1 LRTNTVANGSQSILD
16 LKQGT
21 NITIVDDGVGGVT
34 INSTGGGGGTG
45 TIGLDSVFML
55 MGA

>member
-1 LRTNTVANGSQSILD
+1 LRTNTVTNPTQNILD

-34 INSTGGGGGTG
+34 INSSGGSGGV
-45 TIGLDSVFML
+45 GLDSVFML